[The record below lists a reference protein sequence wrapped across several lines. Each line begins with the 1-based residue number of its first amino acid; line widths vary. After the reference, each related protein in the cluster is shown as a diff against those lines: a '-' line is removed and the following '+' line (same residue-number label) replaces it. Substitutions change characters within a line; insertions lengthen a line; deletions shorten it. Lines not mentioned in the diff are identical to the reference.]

1 MAAALLGHKAD
12 LGLMVLGPDL
22 WRLRAFQTEVQAS
35 GAVPVASYVSLT
47 EISEYAAGVPE
58 EMRQARLF
66 PQLPPEGKSA
76 FCFYPMSKRRS
87 AEHNW
92 YSLDF
97 ESRKEL
103 MMGHG
108 KVGRTFHGRVLQV
121 ITGSTGLDDFE
132 WGVTL
137 FGVHPDDLK
146 DCVYEMR
153 FDEASS
159 RYAEFGPFY
168 AGMVGDLDA
177 VLTALGAGRARR
189 VWRDGLPHRPARRAA
204 PAGAGGGGV
213 QRRGRLRP
221 AGQGGAGHPRSGPGA
236 VRHGALALAGRRRG
250 GRLPRPGP
258 GVGSALGGR
267 PHRRNAGSRR
277 TWPTAPTGAP
287 AARRP

>member
-1 MAAALLGHKAD
+1 MPPDSPLVPSVGQAVLHLFCHIPGAPGFDTEIVRQAVKSAEADGYQVVPAALLGHKAD
-12 LGLMVLGPDL
+12 LGLMALGPDL
-22 WRLRAFQTEVQAS
+22 WRLRAFQSEVQTS

-87 AEHNW
+87 ADHNW

-153 FDEASS
+153 FDEASAH
-159 RYAEFGPFY
+159 YAEFGPFY

-177 VLTALGAGRARR
+177 VLTALGQG
-189 VWRDGLPHRPARRAA
+189 A
-204 PAGAGGGGV
+204 PAG
-213 QRRGRLRP
+213 
-221 AGQGGAGHPRSGPGA
+221 
-236 VRHGALALAGRRRG
+236 
-250 GRLPRPGP
+250 
-258 GVGSALGGR
+258 SA
-267 PHRRNAGSRR
+267 
-277 TWPTAPTGAP
+277 
-287 AARRP
+287 